1 MASMNSFIIDTPKEF
16 SFQQCLHFLSRS
28 SLELLHSCDSNKVEK
43 LIIIDDKQI
52 LLSLMQHS
60 DGELTASVLSGSD
73 DIQSRNFIKK
83 YVVSWFDLATDI
95 KPFYKIAMKDELLTP
110 LIKRYFGY
118 RIVGMP
124 DLFESLCW
132 AIIGQQI
139 NLNFAYML
147 KQRFILQFGEKL
159 IFNGKTYHLFP
170 KIEKVAALEIS
181 TLLSLQFSRQKAKYI
196 IDAARTFESG
206 KISQQQIAALSF
218 EDAKEMLLSLKGIGN
233 WTANYVLMK
242 TFHHPNA
249 FPLEDAGLQQAI
261 KRNLNITEKPGLQM
275 IKDIFSKYEGW
286 EAYATLYLWR
296 SLSD

>member
-1 MASMNSFIIDTPKEF
+1 
-16 SFQQCLHFLSRS
+16 
-28 SLELLHSCDSNKVEK
+28 SLIQN
-43 LIIIDDKQI
+43 
-52 LLSLMQHS
+52 S

-83 YVVSWFDLATDI
+83 YVASWFDLETDI
-95 KPFYKIAMKDELLTP
+95 KPFYRMAKKDELLRP
-110 LIKRYFGY
+110 LVKKYFGY
-118 RIVGMP
+118 RMVGICN
-124 DLFESLCW
+124 LFESLCW

-147 KQRFILQFGEKL
+147 KQRFIMHFGERL
-159 IFNGKTYHLFP
+159 LWRDKTYYLFP
-170 KIEKVAALEIS
+170 KIERIAALETS
-181 TLLSLQFSRQKAKYI
+181 SLTALQFSRQKANYI
-196 IDAARTFESG
+196 IEVARTFESG

>member
-1 MASMNSFIIDTPKEF
+1 
-16 SFQQCLHFLSRS
+16 
-28 SLELLHSCDSNKVEK
+28 
-43 LIIIDDKQI
+43 
-52 LLSLMQHS
+52 MQHS

-118 RIVGMP
+118 RIVGMQ

-181 TLLSLQFSRQKAKYI
+181 TLLSLQFSRQKVKYI